1 VARFDALRDPRLDD
15 AIDIV
20 RTQPAERW
28 ALQNSYRGIYF
39 EMERLGAPSRWN
51 TLCCTARAELV
62 GSRDET
68 RLKDVAPGSA
78 RPPPYFAGIAM
89 ASRVFVAGIDT
100 ATVVPR
106 ELDAIS
112 NVP

>member
-51 TLCCTARAELV
+51 TLCALRVLNWWDRATKQ
-62 GSRDET
+62 G
-68 RLKDVAPGSA
+68 
-78 RPPPYFAGIAM
+78 
-89 ASRVFVAGIDT
+89 
-100 ATVVPR
+100 
-106 ELDAIS
+106 
-112 NVP
+112 